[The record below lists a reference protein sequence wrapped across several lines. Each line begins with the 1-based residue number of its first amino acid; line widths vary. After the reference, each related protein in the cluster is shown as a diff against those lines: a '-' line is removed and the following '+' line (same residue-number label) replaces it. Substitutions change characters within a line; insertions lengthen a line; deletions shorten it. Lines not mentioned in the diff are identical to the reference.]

1 MKPFTKIASFLLAVA
16 MLCTALLAAGCTP
29 ISLKPE
35 WSYKTSDEE
44 LAIGVYIYS
53 LKTAYQQAET
63 YAKKLDDYDSS
74 KDSWLDMEITD
85 DDGNKAVAREWIKS
99 EAKKMC
105 LSYLVLD
112 EQIKKEGVEISD
124 GTIATADEAAQTNWN
139 VGPYASY
146 GYVMPMK
153 DELEPF
159 GVSFE
164 SFAYCTNEYSVKYQ
178 ALFDKLYNEGGSKA
192 VSDDE
197 LTKFFTENYT
207 DYSYIPV
214 NLYTSS
220 PDEAGQSKNTA
231 MSDDEIK
238 KITDELEG
246 YAKDLNSGKSF
257 DDVKSAY
264 MKANNITNDPATS
277 NVEVIDDQSSLGKEL
292 KEAIG
297 KLDVKKAT
305 TVKVG
310 SGDSAVCYLV
320 FKGDVKDD
328 VDEYIKSETKRPA
341 VLAKMKQ
348 DEFADYIEGLTKELK
363 YEENTSVI
371 DRYDPKMFFEPVE
384 PTTAASDESSDESS
398 DKSSDK

>member
-1 MKPFTKIASFLLAVA
+1 MKPITKIASFLLAVV

-29 ISLKPE
+29 ISSKPE
-35 WSYKTSDEE
+35 WSYKTGDRE

-63 YAKKLDDYDSS
+63 YAKELDDYDSS

-85 DDGNKAVAREWIKS
+85 DDGDKAVAREWIKS
-99 EAKKMC
+99 EAKTMC

-124 GTIATADEAAQTNWN
+124 DTIATADEAAQTNWD

-146 GYVMPMK
+146 GYIMPMK

-178 ALFDKLYNEGGSKA
+178 SLFDALYSEGGSKA
-192 VSDDE
+192 VTDDE
-197 LTKFFTENYT
+197 LTKFFTESYT
-207 DYSYIPV
+207 NYSYIPV

-220 PDEAGQSKNTA
+220 TDEAGQSTNVA

-246 YAKDLNSGKSF
+246 YVKDINSGKSF
-257 DDVKSAY
+257 DDVKNEY
-264 MKANNITNDPATS
+264 MKANDVADDPATS
-277 NVEVIDDQSSLGKEL
+277 SVEVIEDSSLGDEL

-297 KLDVKKAT
+297 KLDVNKAA

-310 SGDSAVCYLV
+310 SGDSAICYLV
-320 FKGDVKDD
+320 FKGDVNND
-328 VDEYIKSETKRPA
+328 VDEYIKSETNRPS

-371 DRYDPKMFFEPVE
+371 DKYDPQMFFEPVE
-384 PTTAASDESSDESS
+384 PTTAASDESSDGSS
-398 DKSSDK
+398 DE